1 MKFKQIPIAVAIV
14 LLFLG
19 QGIVNSGNDRERF
32 GEARMIA
39 LPPDAILNVHS
50 TPIIANSGDVGF
62 VSSVMTGSLISFSVT
77 SGKILSSVS
86 FGEIAGLLSMIENGK
101 GRFIA
106 LPTANDPDN
115 ARPATVNIIN
125 ATIADRPEKVA
136 TIELPVDAHI
146 GPDTRALLTADGRFG
161 VIAASFN
168 QPTLFSFS
176 IESGKIISSLKLS
189 GWPSAIA
196 LSDGKK
202 NRKDSLVAVVSVEAN
217 ILEIM
222 NLDARGRLTAG
233 KSFNPI
239 GMRLDVSNNPAF
251 SDDGKIVYIAV
262 YTGEHLFSIDT
273 QKGNILGMI
282 KLPSAPQRI
291 TVSGDNTGNDL
302 IGVTR
307 TMHSKKS
314 GGITILASTRG
325 QLTVRTEFTLP
336 DNIQLSRANNIV
348 FDPDAAT
355 AFLGSVDG
363 FLFAFDT
370 KKGELEGH
378 KIIGNEFR
386 SLAMSKDAGTL
397 IGVRSTPK
405 NDEIAIVGLDRAD
418 LSRAESQTSPGSTP
432 EIKRVSGDPAQI
444 HLVIEGSSFNK
455 GAIVEFIKGGNV
467 VFRQT
472 PIIITEKK
480 LAIVVPA
487 KKVEALGR
495 FELRVV
501 ANDKALSNT
510 ITIDPSALLSGINVN
525 AVPLKTDRPLRVT
538 TKIESVSKTATSR
551 TATVLHSVRAE
562 VSDGLLRIIVDVNGE
577 AKFKDFVLS
586 DPSRIVLDFVGLRN
600 AFGNRTIPIGRGLI
614 DRVRIGQ
621 PMPGVVRVVIDT
633 KEALQ
638 YRVTQEAGSLIIAV
652 GNVEPKATAG
662 VAPVRR

>member
-1 MKFKQIPIAVAIV
+1 MKYKQIPIAVTIL

-19 QGIVNSGNDRERF
+19 QGIVKSGNDRERF

-39 LPPDAILNVHS
+39 LPPEAILNVHS
-50 TPIIANSGDVGF
+50 TPVIASNGDVGF

-86 FGEIAGLLSMIENGK
+86 FGEIAGLVSMIESGK
-101 GRFIA
+101 GRLIA
-106 LPTANDPDN
+106 LPTANDPEN

-136 TIELPVDAHI
+136 TIELPADAQI
-146 GPDTRALLTADGRFG
+146 GPDTQALLTADGRFG
-161 VIAASFN
+161 VIASSFN
-168 QPTLFSFS
+168 QPTVFSFS
-176 IESGKIISSLKLS
+176 TESGKIISSLKLS
-189 GWPSAIA
+189 GWPSGIA
-196 LSDGKK
+196 LNDGKK

-217 ILEIM
+217 TLEIM
-222 NLDARGRLTAG
+222 SLDAKGRLSAG

-239 GMRLDVSNNPAF
+239 GMSLDVSNNPAF

-291 TVSGDNTGNDL
+291 TIARENAGNDL

-314 GGITILASTRG
+314 GGVTILASNRG
-325 QLTVRTEFTLP
+325 LLTVRTEFTLP

-348 FDPDAAT
+348 FDQDST
-355 AFLGSVDG
+355 MAFLGSADG

-370 KKGELEGH
+370 KKGELDGH

-386 SLAMSKDAGTL
+386 SLALSKAAGKL

-418 LSRAESQTSPGSTP
+418 LGRVEMQASPGSAP

-455 GAIVEFIKGGNV
+455 SAIVEFIKGGNV

-501 ANDKALSNT
+501 ANDKVLSNAV
-510 ITIDPSALLSGINVN
+510 TIDPAALLSGINVN
-525 AVPLKTDRPLRVT
+525 AVPVKTDRPLRVT
-538 TKIESVSKTATSR
+538 TKIESVSKPAAPR
-551 TATVLHSVRAE
+551 TATVLHSVRAQ
-562 VSDGLLRIIVDVNGE
+562 VSDGLLRILVDVNGD
-577 AKFKDFVLS
+577 AKFRDFVLS

-600 AFGNRTIPIGRGLI
+600 AFGNRTIPVGKGLV

-633 KEALQ
+633 KETVQ
-638 YRVTQEAGSLIIAV
+638 YRVTQEAGSLIIAI
-652 GNVEPKATAG
+652 GNVAPKATAG
-662 VAPVRR
+662 VAPVR